1 MNKSG
6 VSLWKVRSPNHLGNF
21 TQPRSGDSA
30 MDLVELFVRES
41 IRSAQL
47 KALAMWFKSAMSIL
61 NRILHLLKTKIDE
74 DSELQYL

>member
-6 VSLWKVRSPNHLGNF
+6 VSFWKVRSPNQAGYF
-21 TQPRSGDSA
+21 IRPDSV

-61 NRILHLLKTKIDE
+61 NQRYYI
-74 DSELQYL
+74 Y